1 MILGFARY
9 FRWSGAMAC
18 LVLSLALARCATHSP
33 TEVAVSPLPES
44 GGTGA
49 TPVAT
54 LMAGAAVRVITPDL
68 GTAGRTVYVG
78 GLSRGLPAAGVN
90 DELFARAVVVSDG
103 DGVSV
108 GLVVLDLIGF
118 FNDDVVK
125 VREELRA
132 RHPEVVLDH
141 LAVASTHTHA
151 GPDVIGLWLPI
162 GSSVDAE
169 YVALV
174 RSRAV
179 DAIAE
184 AWRGRR
190 PAELFV
196 GASSAPGLA
205 KDTRLPELTDDTVLV
220 MGLRGRD
227 DRRPIATVVN
237 WNSHPSVAGK
247 DNAELSADFPMGT
260 VALMERDWGGVCI
273 YTSGALGGQIGS
285 GRVRITDP
293 LTGQSP
299 ATRARRAELIGEKL
313 GGIALAAL
321 KEAEARGPAAAP
333 AVHVRHRD
341 IMIPLDNV
349 RFVTGLSIG
358 LIHPRRLWPRDGG
371 GEGLLPS
378 ELPDPTS
385 LRPGFFSLRS
395 EVAVIDVGPA
405 RWALVPG
412 ELYPEL
418 SLGQFQDPQDSGADF
433 QGAEREFA
441 LRPGSDRSVF
451 IIGLA
456 NDELGY
462 IIPRSQWDSEP
473 PYAYGLDEPQYGEM
487 NSAGPQTAPIV
498 MRAFQELLAQPI

>member
-1 MILGFARY
+1 MILQGVVRTSSRCVAV
-9 FRWSGAMAC
+9 AA
-18 LVLSLALARCATHSP
+18 LTLALAGCAAHSP
-33 TEVAVSPLPES
+33 MAVQAGAAVDPRSAAS
-44 GGTGA
+44 AGG
-49 TPVAT
+49 
-54 LMAGAAVRVITPDL
+54 LLAGAAVRVITPDL
-68 GTAGRTVYVG
+68 DAPGRTVYVG
-78 GLSRGLPAAGVN
+78 GLARGLPAAGVN
-90 DELFARAVVVSDG
+90 DELFARALVVSDPG
-103 DGVSV
+103 GVSV

-118 FNDDVVK
+118 FHDDVVK

-132 RHPEVVLDH
+132 RYPEVALEH

-162 GSSVDAE
+162 GESVDAQ
-169 YVALV
+169 YVAEV
-174 RSRAV
+174 RSKAV

-184 AWRGRR
+184 AWRARR
-190 PAELFV
+190 SAEIFV

-205 KDTRLPELTDDTVLV
+205 KDTRLPELTDDAVLV
-220 MGLRGRD
+220 MGLRGRAD
-227 DRRPIATVVN
+227 GHPIATLVN
-237 WNSHPSVAGK
+237 WNSHPSIAGK
-247 DNAELSADFPMGT
+247 ENADLSADFPRGT
-260 VALMERDWGGVCI
+260 VALMEREWGGVCI

-285 GRVRITDP
+285 GRVKITDP
-293 LTGQSP
+293 LTGEAPS
-299 ATRARRAELIGEKL
+299 TRARRAELVGEKL

-321 KEAEARGPAAAP
+321 REAEGRGAAP
-333 AVHVRHRD
+333 ASTIRVRQRD
-341 IMIPLDNV
+341 IMVPLDSV

-358 LIHPRRLWPRDGG
+358 LIHPRRLWSNDGKS
-371 GEGLLPS
+371 EGLLPS

-385 LRPGFFSLRS
+385 LRPGLFSLRS
-395 EVAVIDVGPA
+395 EVAVIDIGPA

-418 SLGQFQDPQDSGADF
+418 SLGRFQEPQDTGADF

-441 LRPGSDRSVF
+441 LRPGSDLPVF

-473 PYAYGLDEPQYGEM
+473 PYAYGLEEPQYGEM

-498 MRAFQELLAQPI
+498 MRAFEEILAQPM